1 MIDETFDYVEY
12 LQLKKAI
19 DDRSLNP
26 LVWQTLTDWITQK
39 SLQHQKL
46 RILEIGAGTGTMI
59 GRLLESIFPFRA
71 SYTALEPEQAF
82 KVAAKEQLER
92 WANDKGIGF
101 TEIANG
107 VWQLNEGDKYLEL
120 DWLSIPAENVGTI
133 IEDSSLDLLL
143 AHAVVDLLPV
153 PVLLPKLLSLLK
165 PEGAFYFSLNYSGKT
180 QFEPGHHADD
190 SLMQAYNRDM
200 DARFDDLKWRA
211 SLTGIRLGS
220 WLAATGYQVVAEAD
234 SDWKLNSSDS
244 VFVRNILDTIKK
256 ALQGMNEL
264 PTWYDT
270 RASQLE
276 AGSLALRISNTDIFG
291 LKVDDVKQ

>member
-165 PEGAFYFSLNYSGKT
+165 PEGAFYFSLNYSGTT